1 MLKNGPVIFPREK
14 RRDGAGD
21 VTRNDVKEGYL
32 VSLVT
37 SARLFSNEAFD
48 NVIFRPNHVWNI
60 TNILVLEIRSV
71 GSGFLIRR
79 FCLKTLYDFFR

>member
-1 MLKNGPVIFPREK
+1 MNTTENSSHNPSPEVPNPLTRTLKNGPVLFPREK

-48 NVIFRPNHVWNI
+48 NGMQLYLGLI
-60 TNILVLEIRSV
+60 TC
-71 GSGFLIRR
+71 G
-79 FCLKTLYDFFR
+79 T